1 MPTGDAPT
9 RRPAR
14 LTTLAV
20 LALIAAV
27 PLLGVAVGELLDH
40 RDVRQIPLQLAGS
53 REAACRVIQPDAAGC
68 PVPEAAVRRY
78 RSAVRGDGW
87 LVAGYV
93 LAGLGVFGLC
103 ARFLY
108 GSGARRVARW
118 CLSGVLLAGAAD
130 AGENLALLAGLGAL
144 DRPAGD
150 TAFAIAASL
159 AVLKFAVVGPLLPVF
174 VILGSVLGGRR
185 VTPRSEVRR
194 EEPGAPDIAA
204 ASDLEPG
211 TDRRPD
217 IILPPAVADA
227 STATVSASV
236 GHAGPDVQQQLH
248 ADEGAEAAATA
259 GPRPGR
265 GRLVPDRAGP
275 EPGRWRN
282 AGRVPPGRPPAE
294 VGICASGGGIRS
306 ASVTL
311 GALQALRQDV
321 LSRARYLVSVSGGGY
336 MTGAFQL
343 ALTDAG
349 KDADSLATPGDVF
362 APGSAEEDHL
372 RRHGRYLADGGR
384 EWLAALG
391 VVLRGVAASLAL
403 LTLGVVVIGV
413 GLNTFYRAAPV
424 VDITRLVPRFDTAA
438 GTAAPGYPAPPV
450 AVWRT
455 LAAGAAIAV
464 VAWVLVMVGLLAD
477 DRRFWV
483 IGGLSRNLFRATVAI
498 SGVVAVYAIAVPA
511 VVWAMARLSWT
522 TGITSPV
529 PAASFTAVVTT
540 LLTWFGALASTM
552 WRRTERLRAS
562 GDKVGGLSG
571 LLGRGKG
578 EEVVERQ
585 VATGWGQRLI
595 VWAVHAVLA
604 FVFVFVGAW
613 TTAAAHRWPVWLG
626 PVLLGVL
633 VGAGFLIDQTWLS
646 LHPFYRSR
654 LASAFAVRRAR
665 MPDRGVGA
673 LAYAIEEPS
682 TLSTYGRPVDGFPQV
697 IFVAAAALSGQSRT
711 PPGRRAAAFAM
722 SWDYVGG
729 PEVGWVRTSTLEKTC
744 KPALRRDVTVQAA
757 MAVSGAAFAS
767 AMGRHAA
774 AVQRLLALSNVRL
787 GTWLPNPGFL
797 AELGRTYTGWRT
809 PRLPGARR
817 LPYQLR
823 EIVGAYPA
831 EGRMLLCTD
840 GGHWE
845 NLGLVELLRH
855 RCRTVVCIDA
865 SGDAPPFATTLSEAI
880 TLAYEELGVRIT
892 LTDPTGVVPGGADPL
907 EPSKVLERL
916 NARLSRSAVLRGTIE
931 YPEPFQVDGEATES
945 STGTLVVAKALLTPD
960 VPYELLAYALKETAF
975 PHQSTGDQFFDHEQ
989 FDAYPGPRL
998 PHRHGRGRRGHRR
1011 PVQWRPSASRVTV
1024 PNGSGKWDGASQMA
1038 SVSSRSRRR
1047 RRVWRATSGRASEP
1061 GPQSGRSTWA
1071 GWLATS
1077 PQSRTAAAPER
1088 TSRLWEPG
1096 VCPGVCRTESTGSR
1110 VRSPSSSSATPRS
1123 ARGRTQRSNATLA
1136 SSGRAA
1142 NASQSL
1148 RWTR

>member
-1 MPTGDAPT
+1 MPTDAPT
-9 RRPAR
+9 PPAPSR
-14 LTTLAV
+14 GPALPTALAV
-20 LALIAAV
+20 LALVAAV
-27 PLLGVAVGELLDH
+27 PLLWVAVGELRDH
-40 RDVRQIPLQLAGS
+40 RDARQIPLQLAGS
-53 REAACRVIQPDAAGC
+53 RAAACRVVQPDAAGC
-68 PVPEAAVRRY
+68 PVPGAAVGRY

-103 ARFLY
+103 ARLLY

-118 CLSGVLLAGAAD
+118 CLGGVLLAGAAD
-130 AGENLALLAGLGAL
+130 AGENLALLAGLGGL
-144 DRPAGD
+144 DRPAGGGD
-150 TAFAIAASL
+150 SAFAVASSL
-159 AVLKFAVVGPLLPVF
+159 AVLKFAAVGPLLPVF
-174 VILGSVLGGRR
+174 VVLGAVLLGRR
-185 VTPRSEVRR
+185 VTPPSRIRR
-194 EEPGAPDIAA
+194 QDPGDPEIAA
-204 ASDLEPG
+204 ASELQPG
-211 TDRRPD
+211 TTRRPD

-227 STATVSASV
+227 STATVSATV
-236 GHAGPDVQQQLH
+236 GHAGHDVQQQLY
-248 ADEGAEAAATA
+248 AEGSDDQAGERGAGAGAAAA
-259 GPRPGR
+259 A
-265 GRLVPDRAGP
+265 DH
-275 EPGRWRN
+275 WRN

-311 GALQALRQDV
+311 GALQAMRKDV

-343 ALTDAG
+343 ALTRANQ
-349 KDADSLATPGDVF
+349 DADSLATPGDVF

-372 RRHGRYLADGGR
+372 RRHGKYLADGGR

-391 VVLRGVAASLAL
+391 VGLRGVAASLAL

-413 GLNTFYRAAPV
+413 ALNAFYRAAPV
-424 VDITRLVPRFDTAA
+424 VDITRLVPRFDPAA
-438 GTAAPGYPAPPV
+438 TGHAPAYPAPPA

-455 LAAGAAIAV
+455 LAAGVAVAV
-464 VAWVLVMVGLLAD
+464 VAWVLVIVGLLAD
-477 DRRFWV
+477 DRRFRV
-483 IGGLSRNLFRATVAI
+483 IGGLSRNVFRAAVAI
-498 SGVVAVYAIAVPA
+498 SGVVAVYAIALPA

-522 TGITSPV
+522 TGIRSPV
-529 PAASFTAVVTT
+529 PAASFTAVATT
-540 LLTWFGALASTM
+540 LLTWFGALASTL

-562 GDKVGGLSG
+562 GDKLGGLGG
-571 LLGRGKG
+571 LLGRGRG
-578 EEVVERQ
+578 GEVVERQ

-673 LAYAIEEPS
+673 LAYAIEEPT
-682 TLSTYGRPVDGFPQV
+682 TLSAYGGPVDGFPQV
-697 IFVAAAALSGQSRT
+697 IFVASAALSGQSRT
-711 PPGRRAAAFAM
+711 PPGRRAASFSL

-729 PEVGWVRTSTLEKTC
+729 PDLGWVRTSTLEMTC
-744 KPALRRDVTVQAA
+744 KPAVRRDVTVQAA

-767 AMGRHAA
+767 AMGRQAS

-797 AELGRTYTGWRT
+797 AELGRTYAGWRT

-823 EIVGAYPA
+823 EIIGAYPA

-892 LTDPTGVVPGGADPL
+892 LTDPTDLVPGGADPL
-907 EPSKVLERL
+907 EPSEVLERL
-916 NARLSRSAVLRGTIE
+916 NARLSRSAVLRGVIQ
-931 YPEPFQVDGEATES
+931 YPEPFRLDGEPEAS
-945 STGTLVVAKALLTPD
+945 STGTLVVAKALLTRD
-960 VPYELLAYALKETAF
+960 VPYELLTYALKETTF
-975 PHQSTGDQFFDHEQ
+975 PHQGTSDQFFDHEQ
-989 FDAYPGPRL
+989 FDAY
-998 PHRHGRGRRGHRR
+998 
-1011 PVQWRPSASRVTV
+1011 
-1024 PNGSGKWDGASQMA
+1024 
-1038 SVSSRSRRR
+1038 
-1047 RRVWRATSGRASEP
+1047 RALGFHI
-1061 GPQSGRSTWA
+1061 G
-1071 GWLATS
+1071 
-1077 PQSRTAAAPER
+1077 TAAAAE
-1088 TSRLWEPG
+1088 
-1096 VCPGVCRTESTGSR
+1096 VTG
-1110 VRSPSSSSATPRS
+1110 
-1123 ARGRTQRSNATLA
+1123 GR
-1136 SSGRAA
+1136 SSGGRPGPG
-1142 NASQSL
+1142 
-1148 RWTR
+1148 